1 MVELMPDAASVLHH
15 AGASDT
21 LADISEEDMA
31 QALYRR
37 WRPQTWDEVVGQ
49 DHIVRTLQNA
59 VKGERVAHAYLF
71 SGPRGTGK
79 TTTARLLAKAV
90 NCLHDSLAERPCNAC
105 EYCLAL
111 NEGRFLDLIE
121 IDAASNTS
129 VDDVRDLR
137 DKINFAP
144 NQGRFKVYIV
154 DEVHML
160 STAAFN
166 ALLKTLEEPPAHAIF
181 VLATTEVH
189 KIPATVLSRCQRH
202 EFRRLPVATIVE
214 YLEPKASEEGLKID
228 GQALELIA
236 RQATGSLR
244 DAISLLDQLTS
255 TGDEVT
261 LALARSVL
269 GTAAGEAVRGVVD
282 ALARGDRAA
291 GLTLINRALD
301 GGADPRQFSRQVVD
315 YMRGLLLVRLGAA
328 ELIEATEDERADML
342 HQADG
347 LPLPRLLAAIAAFSR
362 AGAVGRSSWLPGLPL
377 EMALIE
383 AIDTGEATEQP
394 SSASTHA
401 ASPEAASASKQS
413 RKGSA
418 KKVKEAPAAAE
429 QYAEKEQDSEKSP
442 QSKPQVAE
450 DGLTFQVLKE
460 RWTDVLASAR
470 RLDRAAQA
478 LINSGRPLGL
488 EGEVLVLG
496 FASDLLREKMEKEQ
510 NIRIARTAIEETLN
524 VPLGIR
530 CVLTEKWK
538 QGERTA
544 TPPPVEDGGMVA
556 TAMRD
561 LGAQVSE
568 VKQDSAQPDDEEE

>member
-1 MVELMPDAASVLHH
+1 MIAPTFNAACVLHH

-21 LADISEEDMA
+21 LAGISEVEMS
-31 QALYRR
+31 QALYRK
-37 WRPQTWDEVVGQ
+37 WRPTNWDQVVGQ
-49 DHIVRTLQNA
+49 DHIILTLRNA
-59 VKGERVAHAYLF
+59 VRGGRVGHAYLF

-90 NCLHDSLAERPCNAC
+90 NCLSESLDERPCNVCAHC
-105 EYCLAL
+105 TAL
-111 NEGRFLDLIE
+111 NQGRFLDLVE

-129 VDDVRDLR
+129 VEDVRDLR
-137 DKINFAP
+137 DRINFAP
-144 NQGRFKVYIV
+144 NQGSFKVYIV

-214 YLEPKASEEGLKID
+214 YLKPKAKEEQLKID
-228 GQALELIA
+228 DQALDLIA

-255 TGDEVT
+255 TGDDVT
-261 LALARSVL
+261 LDLARGVL

-282 ALARGDRAA
+282 ALSGGDRAM
-291 GLTLINRALD
+291 GLKLINRALD

-315 YMRGLLLVRLGAA
+315 YLRGLLLVRLGAA
-328 ELIEATEDERADML
+328 ELVEATEDERAEML
-342 HQADG
+342 RHAEAV
-347 LPLPRLLAAIAAFSR
+347 PLQRLLAAIAAFSQ

-383 AIDTGEATEQP
+383 AIDADEIPDQSTPATTPAANPGTAKPGKGSPGAAKEAAPAPKRKSGKQRKRSEQP
-394 SSASTHA
+394 TT
-401 ASPEAASASKQS
+401 Q
-413 RKGSA
+413 G
-418 KKVKEAPAAAE
+418 
-429 QYAEKEQDSEKSP
+429 
-442 QSKPQVAE
+442 
-450 DGLTFQVLKE
+450 GLTFQVLKE
-460 RWTDVLASAR
+460 RWKEILSTALG
-470 RLDRAAQA
+470 LDRAAQA
-478 LINSGRPLGL
+478 LLNSGRPLGL
-488 EGEVLVLG
+488 EGEILVLG

-510 NIRIARTAIEETLN
+510 NLQVARAAIESTLN

-530 CVLTEKWK
+530 CVLTENWSQAEKSSS
-538 QGERTA
+538 
-544 TPPPVEDGGMVA
+544 PPPVEDGGMVA

-568 VKQDSAQPDDEEE
+568 IEPDSSQPDQTAG

>member
-1 MVELMPDAASVLHH
+1 MS
-15 AGASDT
+15 
-21 LADISEEDMA
+21 
-31 QALYRR
+31 QALYRK
-37 WRPQTWDEVVGQ
+37 WRPTTWDQVVGQ
-49 DHIVRTLQNA
+49 DHVILTLRNA
-59 VKGERVAHAYLF
+59 VRGGRVGHAYLF

-90 NCLHDSLAERPCNAC
+90 NCLNESLDERPCNDC
-105 EYCLAL
+105 EHCTAL
-111 NEGRFLDLIE
+111 NEGRFLDLVE

-129 VDDVRDLR
+129 VEDVRDLR
-137 DKINFAP
+137 DRINFAP
-144 NQGRFKVYIV
+144 NQGNFKVYIV

-214 YLEPKASEEGLKID
+214 YLKPKADEEKLTID
-228 GQALELIA
+228 DQALELIA

-255 TGDEVT
+255 TGDDVT
-261 LALARSVL
+261 LDLARGVL

-282 ALARGDRAA
+282 ALSDGDRAM
-291 GLTLINRALD
+291 GLKLINRALD

-315 YMRGLLLVRLGAA
+315 YLRGLLLVRLGAA
-328 ELIEATEDERADML
+328 ELVEATEDERAEMRQ
-342 HQADG
+342 HANAI
-347 LPLPRLLAAIAAFSR
+347 PLQRLLAAITAFSQ

-383 AIDTGEATEQP
+383 AIDAGEVPDQATP
-394 SSASTHA
+394 VATPA
-401 ASPEAASASKQS
+401 DNPGAGKPGKRSPGAVKEAAAHAQK
-413 RKGSA
+413 KESA
-418 KKVKEAPAAAE
+418 KKRNRSEPPAT
-429 QYAEKEQDSEKSP
+429 QG
-442 QSKPQVAE
+442 
-450 DGLTFQVLKE
+450 GLTFQVLKE
-460 RWTDVLASAR
+460 RWKEILSTALG
-470 RLDRAAQA
+470 LDRAAQA
-478 LINSGRPLGL
+478 LLNSGRPLGL

-510 NIRIARTAIEETLN
+510 NLRVAQDAIEKTLS

-530 CVLTEKWK
+530 CVLTETWS
-538 QGERTA
+538 QGEKSSS
-544 TPPPVEDGGMVA
+544 PPPVEDGGMVA

-568 VKQDSAQPDDEEE
+568 IEPDSPQPDQTAS

>member
-1 MVELMPDAASVLHH
+1 M
-15 AGASDT
+15 G
-21 LADISEEDMA
+21 

-49 DHIVRTLQNA
+49 DHILLTLRNA

-90 NCLHDSLAERPCNAC
+90 NCLHESLAERPCNVC
-105 EYCLAL
+105 EHCKAL
-111 NEGRFLDLIE
+111 NEGRFLDLVE

-137 DKINFAP
+137 DRINFAP
-144 NQGRFKVYIV
+144 NQGRFKVYII

-202 EFRRLPVATIVE
+202 EFRRLPVSTIIE
-214 YLEPKASEEGLKID
+214 FLAGKINEEGFEVED
-228 GQALELIA
+228 QALELIA

-255 TGDEVT
+255 TGEQVT
-261 LALARSVL
+261 LDMARTIL
-269 GTAAGEAVRGVVD
+269 GTAAGEAVRGVVE
-282 ALARGDRAA
+282 ALGKGDRAE
-291 GLTLINRALD
+291 GLTLINQALD
-301 GGADPRQFSRQVVD
+301 AGADPKQFSRQVVD
-315 YMRGLLLVRLGAA
+315 YLRGLLLVHMGAA
-328 ELIEATEDERADML
+328 ELVEASDDERERML
-342 HQADG
+342 RHAEA
-347 LPLPRLLAAIAAFSR
+347 LTMPRLLAAIAAFSQ

-377 EMALIE
+377 EIALI
-383 AIDTGEATEQP
+383 DTVDAGQQRTQP
-394 SSASTHA
+394 ASGNPSNPPPADRPPAKPSKSRAKQAVQKKPDSNAESNDAGKPAMSGPASGHA
-401 ASPEAASASKQS
+401 PDASGLSFQYVSDHWKDIL
-413 RKGSA
+413 
-418 KKVKEAPAAAE
+418 AAA
-429 QYAEKEQDSEKSP
+429 
-442 QSKPQVAE
+442 
-450 DGLTFQVLKE
+450 L
-460 RWTDVLASAR
+460 
-470 RLDRAAQA
+470 RLDRASQA

-488 EGEVLVLG
+488 EGSVLVLG

-510 NIRIARTAIEETLN
+510 HIRVARAAIEETLKE
-524 VPLGIR
+524 PLGIR
-530 CVLTEKWK
+530 CVLTESWN
-538 QGERTA
+538 QGESSTA
-544 TPPPVEDGGMVA
+544 PLAVEDGGMVA

-561 LGAQVSE
+561 LGAQVTE
-568 VKQDSAQPDDEEE
+568 LPQDSPIENEAEA

>member
-1 MVELMPDAASVLHH
+1 MAEPLPDAASILHH
-15 AGASDT
+15 AEASDT
-21 LADISEEDMA
+21 LAGTSEEDMA

-49 DHIVRTLQNA
+49 DHIVLTLQNA

-90 NCLHDSLAERPCNAC
+90 NCLHDSLDERPCNAC

-111 NEGRFLDLIE
+111 NEGRFLDLVE

-129 VDDVRDLR
+129 VEDVRDLR

-261 LALARSVL
+261 LALARGVL

-282 ALARGDRAA
+282 ALAGGDRAA

-315 YMRGLLLVRLGAA
+315 YLRSLLLVQLGAA
-328 ELIEATEDERADML
+328 ELVETTEDERADML
-342 HQADG
+342 RQANG

-383 AIDTGEATEQP
+383 AIDAGKAREQP

-413 RKGSA
+413 RKRSA

-429 QYAEKEQDSEKSP
+429 EYAEKEEDSEKPP
-442 QSKPQVAE
+442 QSKSQVAE
-450 DGLTFQVLKE
+450 GGLTFQVLKE

-510 NIRIARTAIEETLN
+510 NVHVARTAIEETLN

-530 CVLTEKWK
+530 CVLTEKWR

-568 VKQDSAQPDDEEE
+568 VKQDSAQPDDEED